1 MIATRVWRRAGLGV
15 LGAMVV
21 GLHVVALAT
30 LGRSC
35 RSPSLS
41 VELHGSLA
49 DQKRSL
55 TGTVPAQLR
64 ARVTQRWESSE
75 APGLQRIR
83 WSIERRGGQTESVAA
98 TQLVG
103 PFIDPG
109 HVPCS
114 GRVVVGQAL
123 LQGANGTPSAG
134 TVAAVLL
141 PLIDDNLR
149 GVSAFGIGDY
159 RSVSALTV
167 AWAQESK
174 HDDDRSMLPTPSAA
188 TKPAGAKPDRGY
200 LRVTFDI
207 HFDRIIVPMVLALVP
222 EVQAGQITMKMYSR
236 ARLEFGNRVLQWASD
251 KLGGNRIATKLARQE
266 MGQLVLDALTPPPPV
281 ALPGGGTL
289 RFTYCD
295 EPLQIVDGKYA
306 ALPMAVQITALP
318 AAPTVLPPALGPTPW
333 PAVPTSTKLALDFSL
348 DGLNSIIFECW
359 RQGLLDR
366 VLGDAGLDR
375 SFNTDPLVLEF
386 LTLRISPLRMALPP
400 VVSVQAGQLVVGSLA
415 VVTIADQAVPAK
427 QVGHVWSQLALQF
440 AGTAAVPHVSL
451 HDLALTCEPRAGH
464 LEACYPL
471 LTQAVAGRTKQFDPR
486 LTAAL
491 AGVLSSIFV
500 GTELQAPEAAG
511 TLQFSGVTMTASIGE
526 ANASLRLDLAA
537 TIRKPSH

>member
-1 MIATRVWRRAGLGV
+1 MIVTRSWQRAGLV
-15 LGAMVV
+15 ALGAMVV

-30 LGRSC
+30 FGRSC

-41 VELHGSLA
+41 VDLHGA
-49 DQKRSL
+49 IVDQQRSL

-64 ARVTQRWESSE
+64 ARVTQRWEFSA
-75 APGLQRIR
+75 APGLQRSR

-103 PFIDPG
+103 PFIDPA

-123 LQGANGTPSAG
+123 LQGVKGTSSVG

-149 GVSAFGIGDY
+149 GVSVFGIGDY
-159 RSVSALTV
+159 RSVGGLTV

-174 HDDDRSMLPTPSAA
+174 HPDDRSMLPTP
-188 TKPAGAKPDRGY
+188 KAGAPKPDRGY

-207 HFDRIIVPMVLALVP
+207 HFDRIVVPMVLALVP
-222 EVQAGQITMKMYSR
+222 EVQGGQLAMKMYSR

-251 KLGGNRIATKLARQE
+251 KLGGNRIATKLARKE
-266 MGQLVLDALTPPPPV
+266 MGQLVLNALTPPPPV

-295 EPLQIVDGKYA
+295 LPLQIVDDKYA

-318 AAPTVLPPALGPTPW
+318 AAPTILPPALGPTPW
-333 PAVPTSTKLALDFSL
+333 PTVPVTTKLALDFSL

-366 VLGDAGLDR
+366 VLGEAGLDR
-375 SFNTDPLVLEF
+375 AFNSDPLVMEF

-400 VVSVQAGQLVVGSLA
+400 VVSVQAGQLVVSSLA

-427 QVGHVWSQLALQF
+427 LVGHVWSQLALQF
-440 AGTAAVPHVSL
+440 AGNASIPHVSL

-486 LTAAL
+486 LTDAL

-500 GTELQAPEAAG
+500 GTELPAPEAAG
-511 TLQFSGVTMTASIGE
+511 TLQLSGVTMTASLGE

-537 TIRKPSH
+537 TIRNPSD